1 MTIELRFHSDPGHG
15 WLEVSLST
23 IRRFGFQANDFS
35 IYSYVEY
42 NPAKG
47 WVIFLEEDCDATKLL
62 QAIDNAGLNVKDP
75 DLFDFKEVLHRNE
88 AYIRDL
94 ESNPQSQFGLALMH
108 PVNRQGMS

>member
-42 NPAKG
+42 EPSKG
-47 WVIFLEEDCDATKLL
+47 WVIFLEEDSDATKFLMG
-62 QAIDNAGLNVKDP
+62 IDSAGLDIEDP
-75 DLFDFKEVLHRNE
+75 KLFDIKEVWHKGDS
-88 AYIRDL
+88 YIRDL

-108 PVNRQGMS
+108 PVNRQGVS